1 MCCGGDNPSC
11 STALD
16 AISIWYVRS
25 LLALTFLIIGT
36 WAPWFTAHMVL
47 LCLPMPYTKQRCQE
61 KKNRKIR
68 CCKFY
73 TNIHF
78 CTRIPISVR
87 TLLFIY
93 GWTIHLIP
101 PCSVRGGCRHF
112 SVVSSHRLLLYII
125 RLRRCLCREDAM
137 DHTAGPPSLW
147 ADSAS
152 DCRYLLLPSSLPM

>member
-1 MCCGGDNPSC
+1 MPFPFDTFARYSPLLFSLSAHERHGSQHIWSC
-11 STALD
+11 SVFQCH
-16 AISIWYVRS
+16 IPR
-25 LLALTFLIIGT
+25 
-36 WAPWFTAHMVL
+36 
-47 LCLPMPYTKQRCQE
+47 QRWQE